1 MSMEDILN
9 QLVNSRQPGS
19 SSNAADPMASL
30 IGGLL
35 GGGQQQAG
43 GGQQSGADLAG
54 SLINLVGTAIQ
65 GAQGQQGGGAQQ
77 QPSGGLGDVMGLLE
91 NVMNGAQGGSQP
103 AASDPIMMLLQPFV
117 TPLAKKA
124 NISPEIALIVV
135 SFVAHKLLAHHPSS
149 GRDSSSFNLDTM
161 LQQMTSGK
169 IDTNML
175 QDSGMV
181 QELANKTGL
190 DQATAAKS
198 LGAAFG
204 MMGEKLQGGKPTLP
218 PKGKKK

>member
-43 GGQQSGADLAG
+43 GGQQSGTDLAG
-54 SLINLVGTAIQ
+54 NLINLVGTAIQ
-65 GAQGQQGGGAQQ
+65 GAQGQQGGAQQ

>member
-43 GGQQSGADLAG
+43 GGQQSGTDLAG
-54 SLINLVGTAIQ
+54 NLINLVGTAIQ

-77 QPSGGLGDVMGLLE
+77 PSGGLGDVMSLLE

-161 LQQMTSGK
+161 LQQMTSG
-169 IDTNML
+169 
-175 QDSGMV
+175 
-181 QELANKTGL
+181 
-190 DQATAAKS
+190 
-198 LGAAFG
+198 
-204 MMGEKLQGGKPTLP
+204 
-218 PKGKKK
+218 